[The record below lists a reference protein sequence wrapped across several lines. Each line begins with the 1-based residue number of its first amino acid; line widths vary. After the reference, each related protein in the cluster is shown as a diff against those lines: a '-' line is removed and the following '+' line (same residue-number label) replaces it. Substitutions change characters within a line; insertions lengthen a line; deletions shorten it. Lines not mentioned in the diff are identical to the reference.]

1 MTASL
6 TDTLLA
12 LLPDWGPWLVGLAT
26 LLSCLLLPVPSS
38 LIMIAAGAFV
48 ASGDLSLG
56 AVAGAA
62 LAGAVA
68 GDQIGFWVGRRAGAA
83 LLGRA
88 RGKSGALAE
97 RALAMLRDRGG
108 VAVFLSR
115 WLFSPLGPW
124 MNLAAGAAGFAR
136 SRFTLAGVAG
146 EAVWVG
152 LYVGLGMVFGANL
165 QAAADL
171 AGSALG
177 LLAAGT
183 VAAALGAWLMR
194 NARAGD

>member
-1 MTASL
+1 M

-12 LLPDWGPWLVGLAT
+12 LLPDWGPWLVGLST
-26 LLSCLLLPVPSS
+26 LLSCLLLPIPVS

-62 LAGAVA
+62 LAGAVT
-68 GDQIGFWVGRRAGAA
+68 GDQIGFWIGRRAGAA
-83 LLGRA
+83 WLDRA
-88 RGKSGALAE
+88 TGPRAVLAQ
-97 RALAMLRDRGG
+97 RALAMLRDRGLL
-108 VAVFLSR
+108 AVFLSR

-124 MNLAAGAAGFAR
+124 MNLAAGAAAFPR
-136 SRFTLAGVAG
+136 PRFTVAGVAG
-146 EAVWVG
+146 EAVWVAI
-152 LYVGLGMVFGANL
+152 YVGLGLVFGANL

-177 LLAAGT
+177 LLAAGA
-183 VAAALGAWLMR
+183 VAAGLGWWLFR
-194 NARAGD
+194 NARRDTGD